1 VRVNSLAYS
10 DGVLGPI
17 DGTVRGDR
25 FRARGIM
32 ARAIAGFT
40 MTRLLL
46 LMPGWE
52 HRHAVGSHRHSTSVR
67 GPGLAS
73 RGNRARLSLNRLKS
87 PGLLSTKT
95 GGRSQ
100 RTEWSHPLIPACCTQ
115 PRKQLFATP

>member
-10 DGVLGPI
+10 DGALGPI

-46 LMPGWE
+46 MPGWE
-52 HRHAVGSHRHSTSVR
+52 HRHDLGSHRHSTSVR
-67 GPGLAS
+67 W
-73 RGNRARLSLNRLKS
+73 ARL
-87 PGLLSTKT
+87 G
-95 GGRSQ
+95 
-100 RTEWSHPLIPACCTQ
+100 Q
-115 PRKQLFATP
+115 PR